1 MEHEGLDDL
10 DEEDSFLK
18 KVSVIVIGLFMVFLV
33 LSYFLTTPAVRNVII
48 GMVESSDL
56 EDDYSVDIGDGNKLI
71 FIDNSYLDL
80 LILYDSNLDVEIKA
94 CLFGEIIGRDYFI
107 SEIVQPTIY
116 SQSYD
121 RVVSAPCA
129 NDSLVSLHSHPHMHC
144 APSQQDL
151 ESFSELK
158 ETNPDILMI
167 IMCEED
173 RFNVYTNVRS

>member
-1 MEHEGLDDL
+1 MNHEELGDL

-18 KVSVIVIGLFMVFLV
+18 KISVIVIGVFIILLL

-48 GMVESSDL
+48 GMVESSNL
-56 EDDYSVDIGDGNKLI
+56 EDDYSMDIGGGNKLI
-71 FIDNSYLDL
+71 FINSSYIEL
-80 LILYDSNLDVEIKA
+80 LNLYDSNLDVEIKA
-94 CLFGEIIGRDYFI
+94 CLFGEIIGGDYFI
-107 SEIVQPTIY
+107 SEVVQPVIY

-121 RVVSAPCA
+121 RVVSAPCS
-129 NDSLVSLHSHPHMHC
+129 NISLVSLHSHPHMHC

-151 ESFSELK
+151 ESFSKLK

-173 RFNVYTNVRS
+173 RFNVYTNVHS